1 MQKIIPNIWCQGNAD
16 EVAEYYV
23 DIFSHTPQEA
33 HIQETI
39 TYSEEG
45 LQEFQESL
53 AGKTLT
59 VEVELSGTRF
69 ILINAGVEF
78 RPNPFLSFVLNFDPI
93 LEPEAKAH
101 LEQMWQLLSST
112 GKVLMPLDS
121 YPFSPYFAWV
131 EDPYEVSSQLHLAP
145 EGSDPR
151 SFIIPSFMFGA
162 EAQNQAK
169 AAQRSTSALFQIPNW
184 AAPWSLP
191 KQLDLLKRAH

>member
-1 MQKIIPNIWCQGNAD
+1 M
-16 EVAEYYV
+16 
-23 DIFSHTPQEA
+23 
-33 HIQETI
+33 
-39 TYSEEG
+39 
-45 LQEFQESL
+45 
-53 AGKTLT
+53 
-59 VEVELSGTRF
+59 
-69 ILINAGVEF
+69 
-78 RPNPFLSFVLNFDPI
+78 LNFDPI

-151 SFIIPSFMFGA
+151 SFIIPSFMFGT

-169 AAQRSTSALFQIPNW
+169 AAQKKYLSTFPDSQLGSTVEFAEATRPAEKGALMYSDFQLAGQWFSARDAGVPQPFNFNEGV
-184 AAPWSLP
+184 SLMY
-191 KQLDLLKRAH
+191 QAHGQEELDAVWNSLSAVPQAEVCGWLKDEFGVSW